1 VQSVLQVQHHGVPE
15 SITVLS
21 PGFSKTLR
29 PFCTYCRIPASCVMT
44 MQDRFSSFTVSP
56 GHFQKASG
64 VDEKRVSFTPPI
76 VRISML
82 PWKEILGSLIRQ
94 SPQICCA
101 FQRHA
106 STRSPNRQRLGGEKK

>member
-82 PWKEILGSLIRQ
+82 HVEGNPGKLDPAVTADLLRVPTPCVDAI
-94 SPQICCA
+94 
-101 FQRHA
+101 
-106 STRSPNRQRLGGEKK
+106 PNRQRLGGEKM